1 MSDYQLKPETFEVS
15 ENNQLYF
22 TSDLHY
28 FHKRIVEFTGRPTTF
43 ENLTQWITT
52 QCNNKIP
59 KPEKGKKVTTI
70 HLGDFAFS
78 CTNEELVEVLKS
90 LNGDWWF
97 ILGNH
102 DSAGKLI
109 SAINKINAETGSNHR
124 LLGWYYRLLVT
135 KQPVDKT
142 KKKSKKLVILC
153 HFPIEDWE
161 SKHYNSAMIHGHCV
175 DMETEILTE
184 SGWKFRRDLLK
195 TDKIYSLNKSTGLL
209 ELESINEIVDLKGYS
224 GRVFEHSTR
233 KLNFRFTE
241 NHTVLYQSRGGSF
254 KELFVKDF
262 NSVKK
267 IPLNSVYTQPVL
279 NTLSDDLIK
288 LYVYLVSD
296 GNIKHETN
304 LCRIAVKKEHKQ
316 VAIKNV
322 LNSLKISFKEYHQ
335 KDGSTSY
342 NFYLPKELLK
352 YNIKGLDN
360 KILTFSEKQTEV
372 FINAYL
378 DGDGCKAGDNCI
390 IIYTSKP
397 SEVSL
402 ISHLCSINGYKCSVL
417 KRTGHGF
424 SNGDS
429 YQLSCTK
436 NSFIHINP
444 ENIKETFVE
453 SEDFWCVKVNN
464 QNFIMRREGKV
475 HITGNCHGGGSDHDG
490 HGLTRIPNRFD
501 VGIDN
506 SHTWSPF
513 SYDDL
518 RIILRKT
525 RGEDKD
531 VRVSS

>member
-1 MSDYQLKPETFEVS
+1 MSDYQLKPEIFEVS

-28 FHKRIVEFTGRPTTF
+28 FHKRIVDFTGRPTTF

-52 QCNNKIP
+52 QCNSKIP

-109 SAINKINAETGSNHR
+109 TAINTVNAETGSNHR

-161 SKHYNSAMIHGHCV
+161 SKHYNSAMIHGHV
-175 DMETEILTE
+175 
-184 SGWKFRRDLLK
+184 
-195 TDKIYSLNKSTGLL
+195 
-209 ELESINEIVDLKGYS
+209 
-224 GRVFEHSTR
+224 
-233 KLNFRFTE
+233 
-241 NHTVLYQSRGGSF
+241 
-254 KELFVKDF
+254 
-262 NSVKK
+262 
-267 IPLNSVYTQPVL
+267 
-279 NTLSDDLIK
+279 
-288 LYVYLVSD
+288 
-296 GNIKHETN
+296 
-304 LCRIAVKKEHKQ
+304 
-316 VAIKNV
+316 
-322 LNSLKISFKEYHQ
+322 
-335 KDGSTSY
+335 
-342 NFYLPKELLK
+342 
-352 YNIKGLDN
+352 
-360 KILTFSEKQTEV
+360 
-372 FINAYL
+372 
-378 DGDGCKAGDNCI
+378 
-390 IIYTSKP
+390 
-397 SEVSL
+397 
-402 ISHLCSINGYKCSVL
+402 
-417 KRTGHGF
+417 
-424 SNGDS
+424 
-429 YQLSCTK
+429 
-436 NSFIHINP
+436 
-444 ENIKETFVE
+444 
-453 SEDFWCVKVNN
+453 
-464 QNFIMRREGKV
+464 
-475 HITGNCHGGGSDHDG
+475 HGGGSDHDG

-518 RIILRKT
+518 CIILRKT